1 MSLECGMAKVF
12 GRCARLLRNWRL
24 LNKPDD
30 AMKLENWAE
39 VPEKRSAKL
48 PSITSDLNQ
57 RGSLTSRSFMSECIL
72 ELNNVVQSCNDC
84 SEPGT

>member
-39 VPEKRSAKL
+39 VPEKRSAKS